1 MKIKKLI
8 LSSIFDIKFLV
19 NANILSDEGAIGIY
33 GTTEE
38 SINLKIALKLQKLI
52 EQSGGVVYLTRSDEN
67 GIYSSDTTTIKEKK
81 VSDIKNRVLI
91 GNEEDVDVFISI
103 HLNKYPSNIYSGWQ
117 TFYQEGNEES
127 IRLAKCIQDSLNNT
141 ISTPNNRVPLVLKG
155 IYIMD
160 HVENTT
166 VTVECGFL
174 SNEQEAK
181 SLEQEE
187 YQEKLAWGIYI
198 GLQEF
203 FK

>member
-91 GNEEDVDVFISI
+91 GNEEDVDAFISI

>member
-1 MKIKKLI
+1 MQQWADRAGWRH
-8 LSSIFDIKFLV
+8 SV
-19 NANILSDEGAIGIY
+19 C
-33 GTTEE
+33 
-38 SINLKIALKLQKLI
+38 
-52 EQSGGVVYLTRSDEN
+52 TRSDEN
-67 GIYSSDTTTIKEKK
+67 GIYSSDATTLKEKK

-91 GNEEDVDVFISI
+91 GNDEDVDAFISI

-127 IRLAKCIQDSLNNT
+127 VRLAKNIQDSLNNT
-141 ISTPNNRVPLVLKG
+141 IATPNNRVPLVLKG

-174 SNEQEAK
+174 SNEEEAK
-181 SLEQEE
+181 KLEEDD
-187 YQEKLAWGIYI
+187 YQEKLAWGISP